1 MSTSPMASACVHVPT
16 LGSSGLKTSTRV
28 DRRSVFH
35 RKRGECRNRKV
46 SHVTSC
52 SRSLIR
58 SIGDKIRRGETSAEE
73 VTKSYLATLAKSNE
87 KLGSFV
93 SVTGV
98 GALASARAVDQ
109 ARTRGEKLGPLAG
122 IPIAIKD
129 NICVTEGFTT
139 AGSKLLANHKSPYD
153 ATVFTQLKNA
163 GCVLLGKTNMD
174 EFGMGSTTGTGAT
187 GKTKN
192 PWDLSRVPGGS
203 SGGSAA
209 AVASGQCVAALGSDT
224 GGSIRQ
230 PASFCG
236 VVGLKPTFGLVS
248 RHGLVSYASSFDCIG
263 PVTSSVE
270 DAAFL
275 LTAMCDGVDDTGK
288 NDSTKQTAEA
298 RVDYTA
304 GLIDLEN
311 LTSRPLAGK
320 RFALIKETVG
330 HGVDQGV
337 IDCVINCA
345 KEMENLGAC
354 VDVVSCPTFALG
366 LPAYYI
372 LALAEASSNLARY
385 DAVRY
390 GVPDTSRTDGFG
402 KYFPFNTFRR
412 LTAHTRLTLFF
423 LSLGDEVKRRV
434 LMGSYALSYGHSDA
448 YYGRAQATQTLVE
461 MDLGSKF
468 TAGYHALLTPAAP
481 SVAYPIDA
489 KQDDPLAMFAGD
501 AMTVNVNLAGLPAI
515 VIRGGFSLASN
526 GTQMPVGVQMI
537 GKPFGE
543 AELLANAHAFEL
555 ATFDTVNKEWA
566 FRETF

>member
-1 MSTSPMASACVHVPT
+1 M
-16 LGSSGLKTSTRV
+16 
-28 DRRSVFH
+28 
-35 RKRGECRNRKV
+35 
-46 SHVTSC
+46 
-52 SRSLIR
+52 
-58 SIGDKIRRGETSAEE
+58 
-73 VTKSYLATLAKSNE
+73 
-87 KLGSFV
+87 
-93 SVTGV
+93 
-98 GALASARAVDQ
+98 
-109 ARTRGEKLGPLAG
+109 
-122 IPIAIKD
+122 
-129 NICVTEGFTT
+129 
-139 AGSKLLANHKSPYD
+139 
-153 ATVFTQLKNA
+153 
-163 GCVLLGKTNMD
+163 
-174 EFGMGSTTGTGAT
+174 
-187 GKTKN
+187 
-192 PWDLSRVPGGS
+192 
-203 SGGSAA
+203 
-209 AVASGQCVAALGSDT
+209 
-224 GGSIRQ
+224 
-230 PASFCG
+230 
-236 VVGLKPTFGLVS
+236 KPTFGLVS

-288 NDSTKQTAEA
+288 NDSTKQTTEA

-402 KYFPFNTFRR
+402 
-412 LTAHTRLTLFF
+412 
-423 LSLGDEVKRRV
+423 DEVKRRV

-489 KQDDPLAMFAGD
+489 KQDNPLAMFAGD